1 MNLQPLGDRVLVK
14 PLKEET
20 TTASGIVLT
29 TGADENKKDQGEVVS
44 IGKGEKVQK
53 LNLEVGNKVVFG
65 SYAGEE
71 IKFENETYKVL
82 EEKDILA
89 LIK

>member
-29 TGADENKKDQGEVVS
+29 TGTDEKKKDQGEVMA
-44 IGKGEKVQK
+44 IGSGEKVQK

-71 IKFENETYKVL
+71 IEFENETYKVL

-89 LIK
+89 LIQ

>member
-14 PLKEET
+14 PLKEEEA
-20 TTASGIVLT
+20 TASGIILPDS
-29 TGADENKKDQGEVVS
+29 ADKKKKDQGEVVA
-44 IGKGEKVQK
+44 IGSGEKVQK
-53 LNLEVGNKVVFG
+53 LNLQVGNKVVFG

-71 IKFENETYKVL
+71 IEFENDTYKVL